1 MSGERIYN
9 IVCGAVVV
17 LAIVGTVSYFIL
29 R

>member
-9 IVCGAVVV
+9 IVCEAVVV